1 MSTHSTSTAVGL
13 SGWVRAQ
20 PTHRVLGIAAFALL
34 TAVGALI
41 RIPLPFT
48 PVPITLQTLFVLL
61 AGVYL
66 GGRDGALSQLAY
78 LGLGA
83 IGLPLF
89 AGSGGLLGATGG
101 FLLSFPIAA
110 LLVGSLLR
118 PGDSAWRAIPVLA
131 AANLV
136 IFGLGASWLA
146 RTLDVS
152 AAQALSLAVVPFL
165 PGAALKLA
173 IVTGLVARPP
183 FAR

>member
-1 MSTHSTSTAVGL
+1 M
-13 SGWVRAQ
+13 
-20 PTHRVLGIAAFALL
+20 LGITAFALL

-66 GGRDGALSQLAY
+66 GGRDGAMSQLAY
-78 LGLGA
+78 LGFGA

-110 LLVGSLLR
+110 WLVGSLLR
-118 PGDSAWRAIPVLA
+118 PGDTAWRAIPILI
-131 AANLV
+131 AANVV

-146 RTLDVS
+146 RVLDVS
-152 AAQALSLAVVPFL
+152 AGQALSLAVVPFL
-165 PGAALKLA
+165 PGAVIKLGV
-173 IVTGLVARPP
+173 VTGLVARPP
-183 FAR
+183 FSR

>member
-1 MSTHSTSTAVGL
+1 M
-13 SGWVRAQ
+13 
-20 PTHRVLGIAAFALL
+20 LGIATFALL

-66 GGRDGALSQLAY
+66 GGRDGAFSQLAY

-89 AGSGGLLGATGG
+89 AGGGLLGATGG

-165 PGAALKLA
+165 PGAVLKLA

-183 FAR
+183 FTR